1 MKKKNKL
8 YSVIIISDATSTNKE
23 FSITSKFIKKA
34 LISVFVL
41 LFIFGF
47 IIFDYLSIS
56 FDKEK
61 MINLKIDNKRKEK
74 TITGLSLK
82 MEELSISLKKMADYK
97 ERILIASG
105 LKSPLALKEVG
116 SGGGPIIDSSTL
128 KSTTDNILI
137 NKQSSKSI
145 LDKAHKLAKNAKKVE
160 NTLKY
165 VNSVIDL
172 QKVRLA
178 STPSIWPTKGY
189 LTDGF
194 GWRTHPFTGKR
205 NFHYGQDIATQLG
218 NDILATADGFV
229 LVVAHQNA
237 LGNLIVIDHGF
248 GFTTRY
254 AHLSGFNVKEGGRV
268 KRGQIIGFVGNSGM
282 STAPHLHYEVRVFGK
297 AQNPMKFIID

>member
-1 MKKKNKL
+1 MKKKDKL

-23 FSITSKFIKKA
+23 FSISSKFIKKV

-41 LFIFGF
+41 LSIFGF

-74 TITGLSLK
+74 TITELSLK
-82 MEELSISLKKMADYK
+82 MDELSISLKKMADYK
-97 ERILIASG
+97 EKILIASG

-116 SGGGPIIDSSTL
+116 SGGGPIIDSGTL
-128 KSTTDNILI
+128 KSTTDNISI
-137 NKQSSKSI
+137 NKRSNNNI
-145 LDKAHKLAKNAKKVE
+145 LDKAHKLARNAKKVE

-218 NDILATADGFV
+218 NDVLATADGFV
-229 LVVAHQNA
+229 LAVAHQNA
-237 LGNLIVIDHGF
+237 FGNLIVIDHGF

-254 AHLSGFNVKEGGRV
+254 AHLSGFNVKEGDRV
-268 KRGQIIGFVGNSGM
+268 KRGQVIGFVGNSGR

-297 AQNPMKFIID
+297 AQNPLNYIID

>member
-1 MKKKNKL
+1 MKKKDKL

-23 FSITSKFIKKA
+23 FTISSKLIKKV
-34 LISVFVL
+34 LISGFLL

-61 MINLKIDNKRKEK
+61 MRNLNTDNKKKEK
-74 TITGLSLK
+74 TIGELSSK
-82 MEELSISLKKMADYK
+82 MEELSISLKKMTDYK

-116 SGGGPIIDSSTL
+116 SGGGSITDLNTL
-128 KSTTDNILI
+128 KSTTDNISI
-137 NKQSSKSI
+137 NKQSNNNI
-145 LDKAHKLAKNAKKVE
+145 LDKAHKLARNAKKVE

-165 VNSVIDL
+165 VNNVIDL

-218 NDILATADGFV
+218 NDIVATADGFV
-229 LVVAHQNA
+229 LVVEHQNT

-254 AHLSGFNVKEGGRV
+254 GHLASFNVKEGDRV
-268 KRGQIIGFVGNSGM
+268 KRGQVIGYVGNTGR
-282 STAPHLHYEVRVFGK
+282 STAPHLHYEVRAFGK
-297 AQNPMKFIID
+297 TQNPLNYIID

>member
-1 MKKKNKL
+1 MKKKDKL

-23 FSITSKFIKKA
+23 FSISSKFIKKV
-34 LISVFVL
+34 LVSVFVL

-61 MINLKIDNKRKEK
+61 MINLKIDNKRKGK
-74 TITGLSLK
+74 TITELSLK

-97 ERILIASG
+97 EKILIASG

-116 SGGGPIIDSSTL
+116 SGGGPIIDSGTL

-137 NKQSSKSI
+137 NKQSNSNI
-145 LDKAHKLAKNAKKVE
+145 LDKAHKLARNAKKVE

-218 NDILATADGFV
+218 NDVLATADGFV
-229 LVVAHQNA
+229 LVVTHQNA

-297 AQNPMKFIID
+297 AQNPLNYIID

>member
-23 FSITSKFIKKA
+23 FSISSKLIKRI

-61 MINLKIDNKRKEK
+61 MIKLKIDNERKNK
-74 TITGLSLK
+74 TITELTLK
-82 MEELSISLKKMADYK
+82 MDELSISLKKMVDYK

-116 SGGGPIIDSSTL
+116 SGGGPIIDSSAL

-137 NKQSSKSI
+137 NKQSNNI
-145 LDKAHKLAKNAKKVE
+145 LDKAHKLAINAKKVE

-189 LTDGF
+189 LTSFF

-218 NDILATADGFV
+218 NDVLATADGFV

-254 AHLSGFNVKEGGRV
+254 AHLSGFNVKEGVRV
-268 KRGQIIGFVGNSGM
+268 KRGQVIGFVGNTGR

-297 AQNPMKFIID
+297 AQNPLNYIID

>member
-178 STPSIWPTKGY
+178 STPAIWPTKGY

-237 LGNLIVIDHGF
+237 FGNIIVIDHGF

-254 AHLSGFNVKEGGRV
+254 AHLSGFNVKEGDRV
-268 KRGQIIGFVGNSGM
+268 KRGQVIGFVGNTGR

>member
-237 LGNLIVIDHGF
+237 FGNIIVIDHGF

-254 AHLSGFNVKEGGRV
+254 AHLSGFNVKEGDRV
-268 KRGQIIGFVGNSGM
+268 KRGQVIGFVGNTGR

>member
-1 MKKKNKL
+1 MKKKNKF
-8 YSVIIISDATSTNKE
+8 YSIIIISDATSTNKE
-23 FSITSKFIKKA
+23 FSISSKFIKKV

-61 MINLKIDNKRKEK
+61 MINLKTDNKKKEK
-74 TITGLSLK
+74 IITGLSLK
-82 MEELSISLKKMADYK
+82 MEEFSISLKKMADYK

-137 NKQSSKSI
+137 DKPSNNNI
-145 LDKAHKLAKNAKKVE
+145 LDKALKLTRNAKKVE

-218 NDILATADGFV
+218 NDIVATADGFV

-254 AHLSGFNVKEGGRV
+254 AHLSGFNVKEGDRV
-268 KRGQIIGFVGNSGM
+268 KRGQVIGFVGNTGR

-297 AQNPMKFIID
+297 AQNPLNYIID

>member
-1 MKKKNKL
+1 MKKKNKF
-8 YSVIIISDATSTNKE
+8 YSIIIISDATSTNKE
-23 FSITSKFIKKA
+23 FSISSKFIKKV

-61 MINLKIDNKRKEK
+61 MINLKTDNKKKEK
-74 TITGLSLK
+74 IITRLSLK

-137 NKQSSKSI
+137 DKPSNNNI
-145 LDKAHKLAKNAKKVE
+145 LDKALKLTRNAKKVE

-218 NDILATADGFV
+218 NDIVATADGFV

-254 AHLSGFNVKEGGRV
+254 AHLSGFNVKEGVRV
-268 KRGQIIGFVGNSGM
+268 KRGQVIGFVGNTGR

-297 AQNPMKFIID
+297 AQNPLNYIID

>member
-23 FSITSKFIKKA
+23 FSISSKLIKKVF
-34 LISVFVL
+34 ISVFVL

-61 MINLKIDNKRKEK
+61 MIKLKTENERKNK
-74 TITGLSLK
+74 TITELTLK
-82 MEELSISLKKMADYK
+82 MDELSISLKKMADYK

-137 NKQSSKSI
+137 NKQSNSNI
-145 LDKAHKLAKNAKKVE
+145 LDKAQKLARNAKKVE

-254 AHLSGFNVKEGGRV
+254 AHLSGFNVKEGIRV
-268 KRGQIIGFVGNSGM
+268 KRGQVIGFVGNTGR

-297 AQNPMKFIID
+297 AQNPLNYIID

>member
-1 MKKKNKL
+1 MKKKNKF
-8 YSVIIISDATSTNKE
+8 YSIIIISDATSTNKE
-23 FSITSKFIKKA
+23 FSISSKFIKKV

-61 MINLKIDNKRKEK
+61 MINLKTDNKKKEK
-74 TITGLSLK
+74 IITGLSLK
-82 MEELSISLKKMADYK
+82 MEEFSISLKKMADYK

-137 NKQSSKSI
+137 DKPSNNNI
-145 LDKAHKLAKNAKKVE
+145 LDKALKLTRNAKKVE

-218 NDILATADGFV
+218 NDIVATADGFV

-254 AHLSGFNVKEGGRV
+254 AHLSGFDVKEGDRV
-268 KRGQIIGFVGNSGM
+268 KRGQVIGFVGNTGR

-297 AQNPMKFIID
+297 AQNPLNYIID